1 MPGGVTALED
11 VSFEVAPGET
21 LGVIGANGSG
31 KSTLLKLLAGIVR
44 PTRGTVEVQGPARG
58 AARARG
64 GLPSRDLGPR
74 ERRDHRP
81 AARADAA
88 RDRRALRRHRALR
101 RRRGVPGRA
110 GEDLLLGHGRAA
122 RVSRSRR
129 TATRTCSSSTRCW
142 PSATRPSP
150 TGPSRS
156 FPSSSARARRS
167 SSFRTT
173 CRSWP
178 QRCRRAIWLERGRI
192 ASDGPAPETVA
203 RYLERVAVEEG
214 ERRLAEIRPGARVGS
229 GVATIGNV
237 RLLDVAGR
245 PAGRFRAGEPASIE
259 MTVSAAE
266 PLSDFVFG
274 FRVTTVAGV
283 VVLGTNTELEGF
295 RPGRFEGEARV
306 TLAVPVARSRAR
318 RLQPGRRGPRARRRP
333 VRRAGGRAAFRGHV
347 RARGRGRLG
356 AAAALGVLRR
366 RPVGWIVRTSRL

>member
-1 MPGGVTALED
+1 M
-11 VSFEVAPGET
+11 SS
-21 LGVIGANGSG
+21 GANGSG

-44 PTRGTVEVQGPARG
+44 PTRGTVEVRGRLAALLELGAGFHPEISGRENVEITGLLLGLTRREIAARFDDIVRFAGVEAFLDAPVKTYSSGMAVRLGFRDRG
-58 AARARG
+58 AQRPGRAPRRRG
-64 GLPSRDLGPR
+64 AG
-74 ERRDHRP
+74 
-81 AARADAA
+81 
-88 RDRRALRRHRALR
+88 R
-101 RRRGVPGRA
+101 RRRGLRPPGPR
-110 GEDLLLGHGRAA
+110 EVF
-122 RVSRSRR
+122 RV
-129 TATRTCSSSTRCW
+129 
-142 PSATRPSP
+142 
-150 TGPSRS
+150 
-156 FPSSSARARRS
+156 RARGKDARRRFARPVARGRS
-167 SSFRTT
+167 AAGGR
-173 CRSWP
+173 
-178 QRCRRAIWLERGRI
+178 IWLERGRI

-237 RLLDVAGR
+237 RLLDAAGR